1 VATANAVGTTGH
13 FAATNHFFTTKNI
26 GEDQGMKSL
35 TGERM
40 AITLGILLLSGCVR
54 LEVATPEKPITINMN
69 VKIEHE
75 IQIKVDKDVEN
86 LLKNQSNLF

>member
-1 VATANAVGTTGH
+1 MKILAWEPVA
-13 FAATNHFFTTKNI
+13 I
-26 GEDQGMKSL
+26 L
-35 TGERM
+35 
-40 AITLGILLLSGCVR
+40 LGIFMLSGCLR

-75 IQIKVDKDVEN
+75 IQIRVDKDVEN